1 MNDFVGDRVLQWLSP
16 DKEERAKKI
25 AGFSSKDREEI
36 PGFFKSFLL
45 RPLLDGS
52 YCRPIRV

>member
-52 YCRPIRV
+52 YCR